1 MSRFFLSA
9 NFRFPIL
16 FVIITWSAPA
26 LLYYFSPFSV
36 GLKVDVVLFLLVFIL
51 IVFVSVLPAFIL
63 GAKSYVYSRDLIFS
77 RLGMVSFLLSC
88 LGLILQ
94 VVEFIYFRDVQFS
107 LDLNKNREVFSEG
120 GSWLTFL
127 IVILLPFSYINFNIF
142 FEKKKIIFL
151 LPFLMSSFM
160 FFLSGNRQFFIFGVF
175 LLTVYYFM
183 INPSISLKKAVVSF
197 FIGFILV
204 SLLFFIQFKRQV
216 YAEGEQL
223 NFIYGIANMECN
235 GSACDTFIET
245 PFAYLYL
252 YFGLQYA
259 GLSSVHELV
268 DLDQNFTAPLFSQT
282 NPFLYRRLGA
292 FFSLPSKEEID
303 LNLMEIFEG
312 KVNMFPAFWTT
323 MFSGFMIEI
332 GILGLFVL
340 PLFFLCFG
348 FFVFLLFIGHLTSFS
363 FFSIAVF
370 YSFLIFGVM
379 YFPISEPVFFMLF
392 LYLIVYGFMVSLFRV
407 LSAGRVVR

>member
-1 MSRFFLSA
+1 MNRSFLSA
-9 NFRFPIL
+9 NFRYPIL
-16 FVIITWSAPA
+16 FVLVAWSIPA

-36 GLKVDVVLFLLVFIL
+36 SLEVDVVLFLLVFTL
-51 IVFVSVLPAFIL
+51 IVFVSVLPVFIL
-63 GAKSYVYSRDLIFS
+63 AGKSYLYSRDLIFS

-94 VVEFIYFRDVQFS
+94 VFEFIYFRGVHFS
-107 LDLNKNREVFSEG
+107 LDLNKNREAFSEG
-120 GSWLTFL
+120 GSWLNFL
-127 IVILLPFSYINFNIF
+127 VVILLPFSYINFNTF

-151 LPFLMSSFM
+151 LPFLMSSFV

-175 LLTVYYFM
+175 LFTIYYFM
-183 INPSISLKKAVVSF
+183 INPSINLKKIVVGF
-197 FIGFILV
+197 FVGVVLV
-204 SLLFFIQFKRQV
+204 SLLFFLQFKRQA

-223 NFIYGIANMECN
+223 NFIYNIANMECN
-235 GSACDTFIET
+235 GSTCNTFIET

-259 GLSSVHELV
+259 GLSSVYELV

-282 NPFLYRRLGA
+282 NPILYRRLGA
-292 FFSLPSKEEID
+292 FFNLPPKEKID
-303 LNLMEIFEG
+303 LNLMEIFEN
-312 KVNMFPAFWTT
+312 KVNMFPAFWST
-323 MFSGFMIEI
+323 MFSGFMIEV
-332 GILGLFVL
+332 GVLGLFVL

-348 FFVFLLFIGHLTSFS
+348 FFVFLLFIGNFTSFS

-370 YSFLIFGVM
+370 YSFLMFGVM
-379 YFPISEPVFFMLF
+379 FFPISEPVFFMLF